1 MDPTTRMAPPGNGSP
16 MLWAAFRPCKPKECR
31 GKGGSMGAMNDR
43 PCAIDLVR
51 EPPLAWIVL
60 NHPEKLN
67 AWSWESARQITAHAE
82 RLRFDD
88 EIRAVIVRAEG
99 RAFCAGVD
107 LGMPEDRIT

>member
-1 MDPTTRMAPPGNGSP
+1 MS
-16 MLWAAFRPCKPKECR
+16 
-31 GKGGSMGAMNDR
+31 DR
-43 PCAIDLVR
+43 PTLIELVR

-82 RLRFDD
+82 SLRFNDA
-88 EIRAVIVRAEG
+88 IRVVIVRAEG

-107 LGMPEDRIT
+107 LGMPEDRITGRSPA

>member
-1 MDPTTRMAPPGNGSP
+1 MS
-16 MLWAAFRPCKPKECR
+16 
-31 GKGGSMGAMNDR
+31 DR
-43 PCAIDLVR
+43 PALIDLVR

-88 EIRAVIVRAEG
+88 EIRVVIVRAEG

-107 LGMPEDRIT
+107 LGMSEDRITGRPPPDQTRSYSVGFRRAPQPLR